1 METWNFLVNHI
12 GELRVKSIVLH
23 LTPSKGRALP
33 PIKEG
38 FVEGEALCILRT
50 NPTPSACSNN
60 VQSFKI
66 CLKRGIEDTWRRC
79 RETYVR
85 PSREGPS
92 KRKKMTYGKTI
103 AIYGAIS
110 SGKNILMG
118 KWHLIQNQRT
128 ESHRKGKSLWYMM
141 KAEVKNGLRMLGVLE
156 ARRASIL
163 FNSSFAS
170 WDLHP
175 ARGVGRNNSS
185 RKLRETTKLAA

>member
-66 CLKRGIEDTWRRC
+66 CLKRGIEDT
-79 RETYVR
+79 
-85 PSREGPS
+85 
-92 KRKKMTYGKTI
+92 
-103 AIYGAIS
+103 
-110 SGKNILMG
+110 
-118 KWHLIQNQRT
+118 
-128 ESHRKGKSLWYMM
+128 
-141 KAEVKNGLRMLGVLE
+141 
-156 ARRASIL
+156 
-163 FNSSFAS
+163 
-170 WDLHP
+170 
-175 ARGVGRNNSS
+175 
-185 RKLRETTKLAA
+185 